1 MRLIKRHEVY
11 AWFLLANDFTH
22 GPFSQ
27 MIFTGVSDL
36 DLCKMYRL
44 TYLRP
49 GYFY

>member
-1 MRLIKRHEVY
+1 MRLIKRHEIY

-27 MIFTGVSDL
+27 MLFADVSDL
-36 DLCKMYRL
+36 DLSEMYHL

-49 GYFY
+49 DYFY